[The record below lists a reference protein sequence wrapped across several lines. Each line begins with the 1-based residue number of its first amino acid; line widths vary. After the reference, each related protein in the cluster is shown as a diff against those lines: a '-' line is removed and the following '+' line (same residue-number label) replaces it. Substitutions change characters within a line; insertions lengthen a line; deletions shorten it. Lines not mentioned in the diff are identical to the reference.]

1 MFRMT
6 TYLLMLSAMIFTSA
20 MLIANPSEVV
30 VKGGGTYL
38 TVSSVNTSFGM
49 NVTRFNIRARKNR
62 IHNGKFHVSSN
73 EAAPVDPVNG
83 IDFEADGVIDAV
95 RVFADH
101 PDIVWCHGFITNGFI
116 KFGTNPSLGEF
127 AGQTIQINNALG
139 EFIGAVTTWGRTN
152 FLTVLENGGQPLP
165 NFFTSSEQNLIK
177 LVQGFSRVL
186 LTNGAK
192 PGVVRIKTSGGDI
205 TIP

>member
-1 MFRMT
+1 
-6 TYLLMLSAMIFTSA
+6 MIFTSA
-20 MLIANPSEVV
+20 MLIADHLRVV
-30 VKGGGTYL
+30 VNGGGTYL
-38 TVSSVNTSFGM
+38 TENSVNTSFG
-49 NVTRFNIRARKNR
+49 VTVTTFNIKAKKNR
-62 IHNGKFHVSSN
+62 ILHGEFHVSSN

-95 RVFADH
+95 RVFANH
-101 PDIVWCHGFITNGFI
+101 PDIVWCHGFIKKGFI

-152 FLTVLENGGQPLP
+152 FLTVLENGGKPLP
-165 NFFTSSEQNLIK
+165 NFFTSSQKKLIK

-186 LTNGAK
+186 LKNGTK
-192 PGVVRIKTSGGDI
+192 PGVVKIETSGGDI